1 VNARAQ
7 ILLETQTEM
16 SDGREIGA
24 GFDTELIEKI

>member
-1 VNARAQ
+1 MNARVE
-7 ILLETQTEM
+7 IPLERQTEM